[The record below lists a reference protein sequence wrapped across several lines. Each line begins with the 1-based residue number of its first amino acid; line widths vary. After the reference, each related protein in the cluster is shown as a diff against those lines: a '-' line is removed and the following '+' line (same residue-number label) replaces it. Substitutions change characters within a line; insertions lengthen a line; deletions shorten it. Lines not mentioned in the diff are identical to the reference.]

1 MYVYVCMCIYLSLS
15 LYTYIY
21 IYIYIYALG
30 IVDRARGMRGVSCL
44 LQQSHVIVI
53 VRIKEVCCQ
62 IVNRARGVQRRIS
75 TSLSLSLYIYIY
87 IYVYACIHTHT
98 YMYLTSRVSQ
108 SGAMP
113 ACALRREAGVT
124 YISLSILYII
134 MYIYIYVYITVLRN
148 IYTYYSTVYYIVHSI
163 WHFITAH
170 LDVRCCALLSVQG
183 FQGYGLSIIRI
194 RYIPCSSKVCLFLFS
209 CLAILRI
216 EGCLS
221 STL

>member
-1 MYVYVCMCIYLSLS
+1 MYVCICMYVYIYLSLS
-15 LYTYIY
+15 IY

-75 TSLSLSLYIYIY
+75 TSLSLYIYIY

-134 MYIYIYVYITVLRN
+134 MYIYIYIC
-148 IYTYYSTVYYIVHSI
+148 IYNCI
-163 WHFITAH
+163 A
-170 LDVRCCALLSVQG
+170 
-183 FQGYGLSIIRI
+183 
-194 RYIPCSSKVCLFLFS
+194 
-209 CLAILRI
+209 
-216 EGCLS
+216 
-221 STL
+221 